1 MKGLAPSCTGSRYQG
16 IEVAGHTDKTP
27 FRSDLRMAFRD
38 NRKLSRARTDH
49 AVQALI
55 NGGLQGDGVKAV
67 GLWGSKPITTN
78 GTDNDWSKN
87 RR

>member
-1 MKGLAPSCTGSRYQG
+1 MVERIGAVLHGSRYQG

-38 NRKLSRARTDH
+38 NLGLSRAKADY

-55 NGGLQGDGVKAV
+55 NGGLQGDGQGG
-67 GLWGSKPITTN
+67 GLMGQ
-78 GTDNDWSKN
+78 
-87 RR
+87 